1 MNITNTNPWN
11 ISNFFIRLSRYLAGL
26 YVKKTFGN
34 NEYRQ
39 NIHQEMEA
47 VVRYEERHG
56 GIVLDRSIPPTNIPP
71 MRGEANKIPKIEDN
85 VFAFNPDNINTSS
98 PEFLDAMTMKAHLVI
113 RMLENRI
120 GAEQL
125 LQVLNKQLSL
135 ATTGSQSKENPQSWS
150 NMVISTLSF
159 TKSIFTVTG
168 KDVGVFM
175 DQWARQGGHARFQM
189 QFVYNR
195 KRNTI
200 EMQINQ
206 DAANQG
212 TRGVRKYVG
221 PVTVAVQE
229 LDGWFSYTMAVETV
243 HSKHDITCHSKSRRN
258 KKKKIPLC
266 TNEEVDMDLSAME
279 YVLKIF

>member
-135 ATTGSQSKENPQSWS
+135 ATTGSQSKDNPQSWS
-150 NMVISTLSF
+150 NMVIST
-159 TKSIFTVTG
+159 
-168 KDVGVFM
+168 
-175 DQWARQGGHARFQM
+175 
-189 QFVYNR
+189 
-195 KRNTI
+195 
-200 EMQINQ
+200 
-206 DAANQG
+206 
-212 TRGVRKYVG
+212 
-221 PVTVAVQE
+221 
-229 LDGWFSYTMAVETV
+229 
-243 HSKHDITCHSKSRRN
+243 HDCS
-258 KKKKIPLC
+258 
-266 TNEEVDMDLSAME
+266 
-279 YVLKIF
+279 